1 MTGHWSDREPD
12 ETLEDWMLRV
22 QISTLAAR
30 HARETR
36 REAS

>member
-22 QISTLAAR
+22 QIGLLAAE
-30 HARETR
+30 HARTDT